1 MNLFRFK
8 EKEDEQV
15 GVYYQTSNYSKF
27 VLIEGNR
34 EINPRHVEGLK
45 KSIQKIG
52 LITPIQVDKN
62 FKLGN
67 GQHRFFACK
76 ALGYPVTYQLLP
88 DHIDL
93 EKIMIDININNENWS
108 NDDFCNRWAKKEQK
122 ENPTSHMSMPYN
134 IFQTCRNFKLH
145 HKTLII
151 LIYGSYKD
159 AYSNL
164 YRSGK
169 LELENEEQ
177 IGNLTLKSHL
187 KASDLNTAILQSH
200 LVICRPGY
208 STIMD
213 LAKLGKKAIFIP
225 TPGQTEQEYLADYC
239 MKKNICFLK
248 LDTNFLITKL
258 RNGQGIFS
266 LCSARSI
273 LIKRIVGS
281 IEQLNVMKP
290 FLLEST

>member
-15 GVYYQTSNYSKF
+15 GVYYQTYDYSKF

-34 EINPRHVEGLK
+34 EINLRHVEGLK

-52 LITPIQVDKN
+52 LITPIQVDRN

-67 GQHRFFACK
+67 GQHRFYACK
-76 ALGYPVTYQLLP
+76 DLGYPVTYQLLP

-122 ENPTSHMSMPYN
+122 ENPESHMGMPYN
-134 IFQTCRNFKLH
+134 IFQTCRNYKLH

-159 AYSNL
+159 AYSDLFRAGDLKIENKEQFRKDAEYLSSLMVAHGPRAVCEQRSFQVAMCGDFLNNENFDREKFLARVKKYPYKLEKRSSEKEYSEHIRDL
-164 YRSGK
+164 YNWNIRKGK
-169 LELENEEQ
+169 L
-177 IGNLTLKSHL
+177 
-187 KASDLNTAILQSH
+187 
-200 LVICRPGY
+200 V
-208 STIMD
+208 
-213 LAKLGKKAIFIP
+213 
-225 TPGQTEQEYLADYC
+225 
-239 MKKNICFLK
+239 
-248 LDTNFLITKL
+248 
-258 RNGQGIFS
+258 
-266 LCSARSI
+266 
-273 LIKRIVGS
+273 
-281 IEQLNVMKP
+281 
-290 FLLEST
+290 

>member
-67 GQHRFFACK
+67 GQHRFYACK

-122 ENPTSHMSMPYN
+122 ENPESYMNMPYN
-134 IFQTCRNFKLH
+134 IFQTCRKYKLH

-159 AYSNL
+159 VYSNL
-164 YRSGK
+164 FRAGK
-169 LELENEEQ
+169 LELENKEQ
-177 IGNLTLKSHL
+177 FRKDAEYLSLLMVTHRPSTVCEQRSFQVAMCG
-187 KASDLNTAILQSH
+187 DFLNNENFD
-200 LVICRPGY
+200 REKF
-208 STIMD
+208 
-213 LAKLGKKAIFIP
+213 LAKVKKYPYKLEKRSSEKEYYDHIRDLYNWNIRKGKL
-225 TPGQTEQEYLADYC
+225 T
-239 MKKNICFLK
+239 
-248 LDTNFLITKL
+248 
-258 RNGQGIFS
+258 
-266 LCSARSI
+266 
-273 LIKRIVGS
+273 
-281 IEQLNVMKP
+281 
-290 FLLEST
+290 